1 MGDSDDFSKKYTQ
14 ANVAKDAAKYDGAL
28 FGQWQTQL
36 QKVLPNATSGLTSG
50 ILVAMLC
57 AQGRGDAA
65 GALFSDSVA
74 SHKAHVLELFAVIRE
89 ALTLSMGIVGLPN
102 VMPAIFGSVAELKKG
117 NTSPL
122 TLIRWCR
129 PTFKNAN
136 YEEIGREVHQKI
148 YRGVGNP
155 EVAAMVAQY
164 FPDLSY
170 LATSGIFGY
179 AIGGCEILPFQE
191 RELVVVSAI
200 IALGASRQARSHC
213 KAAIQLGNAPKVLE
227 TLDEIAQNVARWNG
241 RALPDRLNVPQLV
254 VELNAELAKL
264 NA

>member
-14 ANVAKDAAKYDGAL
+14 ANVAKDAAKYDEAL

-74 SHKAHVLELFAVIRE
+74 SNKAHVLELFAVIRE
-89 ALTLSMGIVGLPN
+89 ALTLSMGFVGLPN

-117 NTSPL
+117 NITD
-122 TLIRWCR
+122 IQVNQR
-129 PTFKNAN
+129 PTFKDAN
-136 YEEIGREVHQKI
+136 YEETGREVHQKI

-170 LATSGIFGY
+170 LATSSVFGY
-179 AIGGCEILPFQE
+179 AIGGCEILPFRE

-227 TLDEIAQNVARWNG
+227 VLDEIAQNVARWNG